1 MQTDSEK
8 LLLAGVELARE
19 TFEEFLVELDWTL
32 CAWCGKDFERPEV
45 VAPVYMPGP
54 RPQIEGQAPLQVD
67 GPPRQPI
74 LAPGMLGPEMSPA
87 RER

>member
-1 MQTDSEK
+1 MPG
-8 LLLAGVELARE
+8 AAR
-19 TFEEFLVELDWTL
+19 TSSAL
-32 CAWCGKDFERPEV
+32 EV

-54 RPQIEGQAPLQVD
+54 RPQLEGQPVPMQVD
-67 GPPRQPI
+67 GPQRQPI